1 MENKINHNHIK
12 NNLSILIRQDGFS
25 FLNYKESLN
34 REELLHFNLGEN
46 QSKTPEN
53 LLSLISQEI
62 DKDFI
67 EANAI
72 ENLHI
77 CYHHSLFGL
86 CPTTYFDEKSASDI
100 IKYNT
105 KILPGDYLA
114 SDEIKEANLTITYIP
129 FNNINNYFID
139 LVGTFDYQHLL
150 ESLIKINIELD
161 QERERMLVY
170 VEANCISLSVFQG
183 KKLIMANSFNYQT
196 QEDLAYYILFC
207 IEQTKLDREEMILLI
222 FGKLEK
228 SNKAYGYLY
237 NYIKHVDFLFSEIE
251 YTFTEIQLKSFQL
264 LFDKNYAHSLRK
276 I

>member
-25 FLNYKESLN
+25 FLNHKESLN
-34 REELLHFNLGEN
+34 GEELLHFNLGKN

-72 ENLHI
+72 ENLRI
-77 CYHHSLFGL
+77 YYHHSLFSL

-105 KILPGDYLA
+105 KILPGDNLV

-150 ESLIKINIELD
+150 EPLIKINQELD
-161 QERERMLVY
+161 QERERILVY
-170 VEANCISLSVFQG
+170 AEANCISLSVFQG

-222 FGKLEK
+222 FGELKK
-228 SNKAYGYLY
+228 SSKAYNYLY

-264 LFDKNYAHSLRK
+264 LFEKNYAHSLRK